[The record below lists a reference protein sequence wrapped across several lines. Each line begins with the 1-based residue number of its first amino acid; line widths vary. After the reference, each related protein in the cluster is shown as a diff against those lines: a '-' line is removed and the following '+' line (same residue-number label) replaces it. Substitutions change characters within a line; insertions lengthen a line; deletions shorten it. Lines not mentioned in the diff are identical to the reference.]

1 MRRKESDA
9 NMKSKVAGLFAVLLI
24 ALAVVGFSYAYWTE
38 TIKIEGSVAT
48 GELDAEFSAATCT
61 DNESPPF
68 DVGTC
73 TVTLTDTDSDL
84 DYDKATITILNAYP
98 SYVCDVYLTIHNC
111 GTIPLKVV
119 GVTITNNN
127 PDYLEVTL
135 TNNPAGKT
143 LAPSETLTFDLHIHI
158 TDNAIEKS
166 TYSFSAVVDIAQF
179 NAP

>member
-1 MRRKESDA
+1 MRRKESGEK
-9 NMKSKVAGLFAVLLI
+9 MKCRVAGLFAVVLI
-24 ALAVVGFSYAYWTE
+24 ALAVLGFTYAYWTE

-48 GELDAEFSAATCT
+48 GELDAEFSAATCK
-61 DNESPPF
+61 DNEGNI

-73 TVTLTDTDSDL
+73 TVTLIDTDN
-84 DYDKATITILNAYP
+84 DKDNDTATITITNAYA
-98 SYVCDVYLTIHNC
+98 SYACDVNLTIRNC

-119 GVTITNNN
+119 GVTITNNH

-135 TNNPAGKT
+135 TNDPAGKT
-143 LAPSETLTFDLHIHI
+143 LAPSETLTFDLHIHVK
-158 TDNAIEKS
+158 DGAAEKA